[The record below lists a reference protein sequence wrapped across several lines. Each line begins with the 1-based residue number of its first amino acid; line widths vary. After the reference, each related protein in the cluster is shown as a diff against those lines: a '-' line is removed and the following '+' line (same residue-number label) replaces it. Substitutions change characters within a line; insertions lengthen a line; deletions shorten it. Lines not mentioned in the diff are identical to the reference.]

1 MQLNKAAYFNGDK
14 FIFRLGRREKDIRL
28 DPAKYAN
35 IPLKNMITRQ
45 KEAVRETQLITWKKD
60 LAVDWRLVVGLGGA
74 SVYDT
79 SLTLHHIYGV
89 PYLPASAV
97 KGVTRNMV
105 IAEHFNNIEGNK
117 SSGALGDPVFCLIFG
132 SLENSILGA
141 RQGLVR
147 FFDAFPVSAPILCL
161 DVMNPH
167 YGPYYSYKNNKTPP
181 ADYHNPIPVT
191 FLTVEEISFTIC
203 AGIKPEDN
211 VPVDNGMFTG
221 KTLIEIAAEWIEKAL
236 KEHGIGA
243 KTAVGYGYFNG

>member
-1 MQLNKAAYFNGDK
+1 
-14 FIFRLGRREKDIRL
+14 
-28 DPAKYAN
+28 
-35 IPLKNMITRQ
+35 MITRQ
-45 KEAVRETQLITWKKD
+45 KEAIRETQLITWKKD

-167 YGPYYSYKNNKTPP
+167 YGPYYSDKNNKTPP